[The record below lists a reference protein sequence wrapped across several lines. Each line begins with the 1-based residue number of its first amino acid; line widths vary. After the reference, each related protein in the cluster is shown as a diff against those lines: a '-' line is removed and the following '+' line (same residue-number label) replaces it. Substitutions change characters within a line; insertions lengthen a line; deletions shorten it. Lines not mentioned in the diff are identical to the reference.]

1 MADEPPDARATI
13 DAKPRGATGPKR
25 APADTDPI
33 PLATLA
39 SAELARYWTGVE
51 IARGGMGRVVE
62 ATDTLLGR
70 TVALKEALAT
80 DPDALRRFVRETKI
94 TARLEHPSIVPVYDA
109 GTTPDGTPFYVMRK
123 VTGRPLD
130 ELVRAAPDLQGRLA
144 LLPHV
149 VAATQALAHAHER
162 GVVHRDVKPG
172 NILVGNLGETVVID
186 WGLAK
191 VVGEAEDAASPA
203 PVTAL
208 PNDSLHT
215 QFGVVFGTPGFMSPE
230 QLRSSD
236 VGPRSDV
243 YALGATLYYV
253 LARRPPHAGASSD
266 AMMDAAAAG
275 PPEAL
280 DALVRGVPA
289 ELVTI
294 VTKALAFDDRDRYPH
309 AGALAEDLTRFLT
322 GQLVASHRYSPAQ
335 RTARFVRRYRA
346 AVVASLAALA
356 AVVAVGIYA
365 FGRIGAE
372 RDAAQ
377 DQARAAVAARE
388 RETERADELVVSQAR
403 LLLDRDPT
411 AALALVRPLAGGPR
425 WREVHAIAAGA
436 QAAGVAWRLPGGPIE
451 DVALAPDGAHAAVL
465 TAAGKLVIHDLAAH
479 TERELAAVGAGP
491 ANVAY
496 ADNDHVV
503 AYGGGVAA
511 LVIVDVAT
519 GRGRELTLDAAIS
532 RLVGAGGRVYWID
545 THGHGWQ
552 LEPTSAPTRLLID
565 DELSDLAPAPDGTRV
580 LACGVHG
587 LWLASGGP
595 AVRLFDHRTNTAAW
609 ADSGDRVV
617 AVTTEDTI
625 AIELT
630 TPPRVRHL
638 AGPGRI
644 YVTVVGDTVYT
655 LGVQGLEANGTV
667 LYPRAV
673 DGLRFARAGATALV
687 AALDDGNLE
696 VIDGE
701 QRLPLAVPSHGVT
714 VVATSRGSRRIV
726 AVAAGAAFA
735 WDLDAVLPRIVPLD
749 RAGTLYGP
757 AGPHTLFVGSS
768 RGATWLD
775 LATLATRPAPPSGA
789 MVRLFLARVGEHI
802 VFATVDGEAV
812 LATLGAPDTLPLG
825 GGVSVGTFVGADL
838 FVSGDRTG
846 ALVAHAVTGPH
857 AGTPG
862 GVQPL
867 ATLGARIVKV
877 TAAGTWALATAADG
891 TLARARPAGP
901 APAEVLHPPA
911 PPTDALITTAGRVL
925 LVTGPALA
933 WWEPGGA
940 LTAFGT
946 LPRPAARLFPV
957 DDDHAVVRDE
967 AGVGYLLDLRT
978 GLHPALEDSVG
989 PDVHPVPDLALVV
1002 LPGPTGVR
1010 VLDVAAHATVGVA
1023 RSWPSGIDPSL
1034 SRDGQFL
1041 FAAVPG
1047 RLLIW
1052 TLDVPV
1058 SAAATAR
1065 WVGTLTNA
1073 HWDDASHAVTW

>member
-1 MADEPPDARATI
+1 MADEPPDARPTL

-25 APADTDPI
+25 AAADTDPI

-39 SAELARYWTGVE
+39 SAELVRYWSGVE

-130 ELVRAAPDLQGRLA
+130 ELVRAAPDLHGRLA

-191 VVGEAEDAASPA
+191 VVGEPEDAAGPA

-215 QFGVVFGTPGFMSPE
+215 QFGIVFGTPGFMSPE

-266 AMMDAAAAG
+266 AMMDAAAVG

-280 DALVRGVPA
+280 EALVRGVPA

-388 RETERADELVVSQAR
+388 RETERADQLVVSQAR

-425 WREVHAIAAGA
+425 WREVHAIAVSA
-436 QAAGVAWRLPGGPIE
+436 QAAGVAWRLPGGPVE
-451 DVALAPDGAHAAVL
+451 DVALAPDGVHAAVL
-465 TAAGKLVIHDLAAH
+465 TVAGKLVIHDLAAH
-479 TERELAAVGAGP
+479 TERELAGIGAGP
-491 ANVAY
+491 GTIAY
-496 ADNDHVV
+496 ADNEHVV
-503 AYGGGVAA
+503 AFGGGVAA

-519 GRGRELTLDAAIS
+519 GRGRELTLEAAI
-532 RLVGAGGRVYWID
+532 RHLVVASGRVYWID
-545 THGHGWQ
+545 AAGHGWQ
-552 LEPTSAPTRLLID
+552 LEPTSAPTRILID
-565 DELSDLAPAPDGTRV
+565 DELTDLAPAPDGTRV
-580 LACGVHG
+580 LGCGTHG

-595 AVRLFDHRTNTAAW
+595 AVRLFDRRTNTAAW

-625 AIELT
+625 AVELSS
-630 TPPRVRHL
+630 PPRVHHL
-638 AGPGRI
+638 PGQGRLYAMVI
-644 YVTVVGDTVYT
+644 GGVVYT
-655 LGVQGLEANGTV
+655 LGVQGLAADET
-667 LYPRAV
+667 LLDSRAREE
-673 DGLRFARAGATALV
+673 LRFARVGATALV
-687 AALDDGNLE
+687 SALDNGNLA

-701 QRLPLAVPSHGVT
+701 QRLALVVPSHGVT
-714 VVATSRGSRRIV
+714 AIATSRGSRRVV
-726 AVAAGAAFA
+726 AVAAGAAFT
-735 WDLDAVLPRIVPLD
+735 WDLDAVLPRVVPVD
-749 RAGTLYGP
+749 RAGTLLGP
-757 AGPHTLFVGSS
+757 AGSHAMFVGSP

-775 LATLATRPAPPSGA
+775 LATLATRPAPAPQA
-789 MVRLFLARVGEHI
+789 LVRMFFAHAGEPLI
-802 VFATVDGEAV
+802 FATLQGEAV
-812 LATLGAPDTLPLG
+812 LAKLGAPDTLPLG
-825 GGVSVGTFVGADL
+825 GGVAVGAFVGADQ
-838 FVSGDRTG
+838 FVSGDAAG

-857 AGTPG
+857 VGTPG
-862 GVQPL
+862 GVRAL
-867 ATLGARIVKV
+867 ATLGARISKV
-877 TAAGTWALATAADG
+877 TAAGSWALALAADG
-891 TLARARPAGP
+891 TLARVAPSGP
-901 APAEVLHPPA
+901 APADVLHLPV

-925 LVTGPALA
+925 VVSGPALA
-933 WWEPGGA
+933 WWEPG
-940 LTAFGT
+940 
-946 LPRPAARLFPV
+946 RPLAPFARLPQPATRVFPV
-957 DDDHAVVRDE
+957 DDDHAVLRDE
-967 AGVGYLLDLRT
+967 SGVAYLLDLHT

-989 PDVHPVPDLALVV
+989 PSLYPAAGLSLVV

-1010 VLDVAAHATVGVA
+1010 ILDVVANVTSGVA
-1023 RSWPSGIDPSL
+1023 RSWPSALDPSL

-1041 FAAVPG
+1041 VAGVPG
-1047 RLLIW
+1047 KLLIW
-1052 TLDVPV
+1052 SLDVPV

-1065 WVGTLTNA
+1065 WVATLTNA